1 MKNIFLNLNNTK
13 KVMLIVIFFL
23 NTVCLVP
30 APTTPVKKTQQE
42 HSTLQEILAEAA
54 LNNPGLKAA
63 FHQWKAALERIPQ
76 VRALPNPQLTFAY
89 FIREIET
96 RVGPQQQKIG
106 IMQMFPWFGKLKLKG
121 NAALEAAN
129 AEKQNYE
136 TVKLALFYRV
146 KEVYYDYYYA
156 MRTISVLEEN
166 VRLMEYLEEVIR
178 AKYTT
183 AAASYSN
190 LVRVQ
195 VELDK
200 LLDRLKTAKERLRP
214 LVAHLNAVLD
224 RPLDT
229 PLPPPKEIPADAP
242 ELSIEQLAGLLKEH
256 NPALK
261 AIDSTAAKAQI
272 GIKLAKKNSYPDFS
286 LGVDYMLTGKAA
298 MPGVLDS
305 GKDPIA
311 AMISLQLP
319 IWSKKNKA
327 SVKEAEAMYSD
338 VLNRRKESENN
349 LLTRLE
355 TVFFQY
361 GDAERKIRLY
371 SDSLLPRAR
380 QALEV
385 TRSSFG
391 SGEADFMD
399 FIDSQRILLA
409 FELELEQAKTNR
421 AQRLAELEMLIGQ
434 NIGVKTNRRI
444 NNE

>member
-1 MKNIFLNLNNTK
+1 MKKIFLNLNNTK
-13 KVMLIVIFFL
+13 LVTLIVIFFL
-23 NTVCLVP
+23 NTVFLVP

-54 LNNPGLKAA
+54 LNNPGLSSA

-89 FIREIET
+89 FIQEIET
-96 RVGPQQQKIG
+96 RVGPQQEKIG

-121 NAALEAAN
+121 NAAMEAAN
-129 AEKQNYE
+129 AEKQHYD
-136 TVKLALFYRV
+136 TIKLALFYRV
-146 KEVYYDYYYA
+146 KEAYYDYYYA
-156 MRTISVLEEN
+156 TRTISVLEEN

-178 AKYTT
+178 ARYTT
-183 AAASYSN
+183 AAVLYSN

-200 LLDRLKTAKERLRP
+200 LSDRLKTAKERIRP
-214 LVAHLNAVLD
+214 LVARLNAILN

-229 PLPPPKEIPADAP
+229 PLPPPGEIPENTP
-242 ELSIEQLAGLLKEH
+242 KLSVEQLAGLLKEN

-272 GIKLAKKNSYPDFS
+272 NIKLAKKNSYPDFS

-298 MPGVLDS
+298 MPGVPDS

-319 IWSKKNKA
+319 IWSRKNKA
-327 SVKEAEAMYSD
+327 SVKEARAMYSA
-338 VLNRRKESENN
+338 VLKQREESENT
-349 LLTRLE
+349 LLGRLE
-355 TVFFQY
+355 TVFFEY
-361 GDAERKIRLY
+361 DDAGRKMRLY

-385 TRSSFG
+385 TRSSFE

-421 AQRLAELEMLIGQ
+421 VQRLAELEMLIGQ
-434 NIGVKTNRRI
+434 DIGNRM
-444 NNE
+444 